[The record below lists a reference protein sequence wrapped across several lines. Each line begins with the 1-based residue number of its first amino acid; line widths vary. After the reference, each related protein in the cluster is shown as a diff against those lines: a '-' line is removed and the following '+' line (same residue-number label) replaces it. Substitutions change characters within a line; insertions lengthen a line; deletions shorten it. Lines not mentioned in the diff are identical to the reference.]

1 MNVGNMSVNKNSH
14 SRLKRVYVV
23 KYTIKYSLQHCATR
37 IYVKIYLLPS
47 VKKILPHIPTP
58 FSKMLR
64 MFLIKEPSGL
74 LMLSTSNPNAVAD
87 IVSRVNPSYNL

>member
-37 IYVKIYLLPS
+37 ICKDLLTSKCEENSSPYPYPLFKNAS
-47 VKKILPHIPTP
+47 HVLDKRTIRIVDAVHIQ
-58 FSKMLR
+58 SKR
-64 MFLIKEPSGL
+64 C
-74 LMLSTSNPNAVAD
+74 
-87 IVSRVNPSYNL
+87 R